1 MMKKVYET
9 PDIIIERYELN
20 KSIAS
25 NCATVVSN
33 GPEVPG
39 HEQGEDYDNP
49 FGNYSMARRSK
60 PYNVSFYDD
69 QSCDCY
75 YTASGNGYWT
85 S

>member
-39 HEQGEDYDNP
+39 HEQCEDYDNP
-49 FGNYSMARRSK
+49 FGNYSMARR
-60 PYNVSFYDD
+60 
-69 QSCDCY
+69 
-75 YTASGNGYWT
+75 
-85 S
+85 